1 MWVASPRIYERV
13 PRAVGR
19 SYPQIYE
26 RDIYIYMSAHIV
38 VHIHIHMR
46 LAALGALEQVT
57 HGTAV
62 SVFSVV
68 HGSKLREEPVELD
81 ARAW

>member
-1 MWVASPRIYERV
+1 
-13 PRAVGR
+13 
-19 SYPQIYE
+19 
-26 RDIYIYMSAHIV
+26 MSAHIV

-46 LAALGALEQVT
+46 LAALGAVEQVT